1 MKFIRESTETALQY
15 EHDSIFLKSHSHL
28 SQQFTIL
35 ISQTAYFSWDANLA
49 LVGFEAISVVVI
61 LVVIFLWGPQ
71 KLPEMARSIGLA
83 KREFEK
89 ASKELTSPST
99 YTAPIPTSSSST
111 QPPTDPLIVAA
122 KSLGIITEGKTKEEI
137 AKEIAARST

>member
-1 MKFIRESTETALQY
+1 M
-15 EHDSIFLKSHSHL
+15 
-28 SQQFTIL
+28 
-35 ISQTAYFSWDANLA
+35 A

-89 ASKELTSPST
+89 ASRELTSPST
-99 YTAPIPTSSSST
+99 YTPSPTSTST
-111 QPPTDPLIVAA
+111 STPSATDPLIIAA
-122 KSLGIITEGKTKEEI
+122 KSLGITTEGKTKEEI
-137 AKEIAARST
+137 AKEIAGRST